1 MDRPYLYAELTNS
14 LCSHCLRKVEAKVI
28 IADGRVY
35 LDKRCPEHGRE
46 RVLISTD
53 VDYWHQTRRFLK
65 PSQLPRRFN
74 TPILHG
80 CPYDC
85 GLCADHEQHS
95 CLTILEITDACN
107 LACPVCYA
115 ASSPQRTTHR
125 SLAQIEFM
133 LDAIVANEGE
143 PDIVQISGG
152 EPTIHPE
159 FFAILDAA
167 KRRPI
172 KHLMLNTNGVR
183 IAQDAAFA
191 ERLATYAPG
200 FEIYPPVRFAPP
212 RPDPRS
218 PRRRPAPHPPPR
230 PRTPQHTQ
238 PLHHPRLHVEERPQ
252 RRRTRR
258 HRRLRPHAALRPRCH
273 APAHSARRPR
283 RKFRPRPRPPHPLR
297 SPHQSPHPIRR
308 LPPPP
313 TSSPSPATPTASRW
327 VTPLKLGGRVTP
339 LTGLIPPDTLLR
351 AEGSTLV
358 YERDP
363 ELRAAV
369 FDLFSTHHSPAS
381 SAAALRQLL
390 CCLPLVQAPA
400 TLGYENIFRVLIIQF
415 LDAHNFDVR
424 SVKKSCIHIA
434 HPDGRIIPFD
444 TYNLFY
450 RDGLE
455 ATWQQ
460 SHTPAKNLSHGHPRL
475 LPRLSRLLRP
485 PRANTAR
492 SSRASS
498 SPHFPGP

>member
-14 LCSHCLRKVEAKVI
+14 ICSSCLRKVEAKVVI
-28 IADGRVY
+28 QDDRVF
-35 LDKRCPEHGRE
+35 LHKRCPEHGAE

-65 PSQLPRRFN
+65 PGQMPRVFN
-74 TPILHG
+74 TPTRFG

-95 CLTILEITDACN
+95 CLTLLEVTDACN

-115 ASSPQRTTHR
+115 ESSPHRTTHR

-133 LDAIVANEGE
+133 LDAIVRNEGE

-183 IAQDAAFA
+183 IANEPGFA
-191 ERLATYAPG
+191 EKLAAYGPG
-200 FEIYPPVRFAPP
+200 FEIYLQFDSLRAGPIRALRGADLLATRHRALERLNALNLSTTLVCTLKQSLNDDELGAIVDFALTQRCVRGVTLQPIQHAGRVENFDPARDRLTLAEVRQKLLAQSRVFAPDDIIP
-212 RPDPRS
+212 VPCHPDCL
-218 PRRRPAPHPPPR
+218 AMGY
-230 PRTPQHTQ
+230 
-238 PLHHPRLHVEERPQ
+238 
-252 RRRTRR
+252 
-258 HRRLRPHAALRPRCH
+258 A
-273 APAHSARRPR
+273 
-283 RKFRPRPRPPHPLR
+283 
-297 SPHQSPHPIRR
+297 
-308 LPPPP
+308 
-313 TSSPSPATPTASRW
+313 
-327 VTPLKLGGRVTP
+327 LKLDGRVTP
-339 LTGLIPPDTLLR
+339 LTGLIPRDTLLQS
-351 AEGSTLV
+351 EGSTIV
-358 YERDP
+358 YERNP

-369 FDLFSTHHSPAS
+369 FNLFSTHHSPDSGAD
-381 SAAALRQLL
+381 ALRQLL

-400 TLGYENIFRVLIIQF
+400 RLTYENIFRVLIIQF

-444 TYNLFY
+444 TFNLFY
-450 RDGLE
+450 RDGKE
-455 ATWQQ
+455 A
-460 SHTPAKNLSHGHPRL
+460 RL
-475 LPRLSRLLRP
+475 RELQAQHAPLAP
-485 PRANTAR
+485 
-492 SSRASS
+492 
-498 SPHFPGP
+498 SP